1 MYSLLELPCV
11 VFGAVLLQFRR
22 VVPSPGKL
30 SGLWTVVTLW
40 TRSSADAPLS
50 VVPSKFS
57 M

>member
-1 MYSLLELPCV
+1 MYSLLELSWESL
-11 VFGAVLLQFRR
+11 GDALLQFRR
-22 VVPSPGKL
+22 VVPSPEKI
-30 SGLWTVVTLW
+30 SELWTVVTLW